1 MSSIRACHGVWQAA
15 VLAVGVFGCIAA
27 EAALG
32 EGSDSIQRDQMRM
45 AAGIRR
51 QATAL
56 RYQVHTLSTADGS
69 SIHEYLTP
77 GGRVFAVTWH
87 TRFKPDFEKLLG
99 VHHLTYVG
107 LAREAAAARPGIQ
120 RHLNLRRGDLVV
132 RSQGFLNTFFGSA
145 YLQSLLPEGVTPD
158 EIR

>member
-1 MSSIRACHGVWQAA
+1 LALAAGLSSG
-15 VLAVGVFGCIAA
+15 FAA

-45 AAGIRR
+45 ASSVRR

-69 SIHEYLTP
+69 SVQEYVTP

-87 TRFKPDFEKLLG
+87 TRYKPDFEKLLG
-99 VHHLTYVG
+99 VHHLTYVS

-120 RHLNLRRGDLVV
+120 RHLNLSRGDLVV
-132 RSQGFLNTFFGSA
+132 HSQGFLNTFFGNA
-145 YLQSLLPEGVTPD
+145 YLLSLLPEGVTPD